1 MSPFGY
7 LPRYL
12 EILGNL
18 VTYSP
23 NQILKQKFATR
34 GHFLMVLAFPR
45 ERRSLRD
52 AYPEERLPPGGPG
65 GRIRPDDF
73 GKKSP
78 PWGTV
83 QKFSQR
89 SQQLLVEVRHGA

>member
-45 ERRSLRD
+45 ERRSLCD
-52 AYPEERLPPGGPG
+52 AYPEERLPPGVLEEEFGRMILEKKVLPG
-65 GRIRPDDF
+65 GLY
-73 GKKSP
+73 KSSVNAVNSCS
-78 PWGTV
+78 W
-83 QKFSQR
+83 R
-89 SQQLLVEVRHGA
+89 